1 MNLIE
6 IFLIAVGL
14 CFDTLAIS
22 LIGGACMKNVDVW
35 KRIKVLFFF
44 AFFQG
49 GLTFLGWALG
59 STVNQYIERYD
70 HWAAFLLLLY
80 IGGKMVIDSFRKE
93 DGQENADLLNT
104 GKLVLSSIATSI
116 DAFAVGISFAMIQM
130 TFAKITEAT
139 LIIAFV
145 TAAAAEIG
153 LRGGKKLGELIG
165 SKCNLIGGLILIGI
179 GVKILLEHTVL

>member
-1 MNLIE
+1 MSLLE

-22 LIGGACMKNVDVW
+22 LIGGACMKDVSLA
-35 KRIKVLFFF
+35 KRLKVLFFF

-59 STVNQYIERYD
+59 STVNQYIEKYD
-70 HWAAFLLLLY
+70 HWVAFLLLAW
-80 IGGKMVIDSFRKE
+80 IGGNMIVESFKKGE
-93 DGQENADLLNT
+93 EQESVDLLNT
-104 GKLVLSSIATSI
+104 GKLVLSSVATSI

-130 TFAKITEAT
+130 KLSAILEAT
-139 LIIAFV
+139 LVIALV
-145 TAAAAEIG
+145 TAAAAEVG

-165 SKCNLIGGLILIGI
+165 SKCDLLGGLILIGI
-179 GVKILLEHTVL
+179 GVKILIEHLM

>member
-1 MNLIE
+1 MTLVE

-22 LIGGACMKNVDVW
+22 LIGGACMKNVDIW
-35 KRIKVLFFF
+35 KRAKVLFFF

-59 STVNQYIERYD
+59 TTVNQYIEKYD
-70 HWAAFLLLLY
+70 HWVAFLLLLY
-80 IGGKMVIDSFRKE
+80 IGGKMVADSFKKDEEQE
-93 DGQENADLLNT
+93 DVDLLNT
-104 GKLVLSSIATSI
+104 GKLVLSSVATSI

-130 TFAKITEAT
+130 TTAKIVEAT
-139 LIIAFV
+139 LVIALV

-153 LRGGKKLGELIG
+153 LRGGKKLGEIIG
-165 SKCNLIGGLILIGI
+165 SKCNLIGGLILIAI

>member
-1 MNLIE
+1 MSLLE

-22 LIGGACMKNVDVW
+22 LIGGACMKDVNLA
-35 KRIKVLFFF
+35 KRIKVIFFF

-59 STVNQYIERYD
+59 STVNQYIEKYD
-70 HWAAFLLLLY
+70 HWVAFLLLAW
-80 IGGKMVIDSFRKE
+80 IGGNMIVESFK
-93 DGQENADLLNT
+93 DGETQESVDLLNT
-104 GKLVLSSIATSI
+104 GKLVLSSVATSI

-130 TFAKITEAT
+130 KTAAILEAT
-139 LIIAFV
+139 LVIALV
-145 TAAAAEIG
+145 TAAAAGIG
-153 LRGGKKLGELIG
+153 LRGGKKLGEIIG

-179 GVKILLEHTVL
+179 GIKILIEHLM